1 MNLTVNV
8 THRHRR
14 LAVLGFVGG
23 FLGSLL
29 LRTFT
34 GQFDVLAIG
43 LQLLGLLCTGFLL
56 SWGIPRLKEK
66 QLDERQRQVRNDAYF
81 KAYLVLSV
89 VTLAVPILLT
99 LLFLVSEQT
108 ARALI
113 ATLLAS
119 FERPVDFVTI
129 FGVLTPFVV
138 FLPWAMLAWL
148 EPDPLPDDEALLLNS
163 VVS

>member
-14 LAVLGFVGG
+14 VAVLGFVGG

-29 LRTFT
+29 LHIFT
-34 GQFDVLAIG
+34 GQFNVLAIG

-81 KAYLVLSV
+81 RAYLVLSV
-89 VTLAVPILLT
+89 VTLAIPILLT
-99 LLFLVSEQT
+99 LLFLVSQPT

-119 FERPVDFVTI
+119 LERPVDFVTI

-148 EPDPLPDDEALLLNS
+148 EPEALPDDEAHLRTNT
-163 VVS
+163 VS